1 MLDLNDSNA
10 RLIGNLAEDKKR
22 YGTVHFAKW
31 VLGFPIVSC
40 LKICN
45 TGYNFLSLE
54 RRLNRNAFFSVF
66 SDVAEGISR
75 KPKFRLKGGSQ

>member
-1 MLDLNDSNA
+1 MLDLNDSNV

-22 YGTVHFAKW
+22 YGTVHFAKC
-31 VLGFPIVSC
+31 VLGFPIVPC

-45 TGYNFLSLE
+45 TGCKFLSLD
-54 RRLNRNAFFSVF
+54 RRPNRNVFFSVF

-75 KPKFRLKGGSQ
+75 KPKFRLKGGSR